1 MAAEYPQVVM
11 RSGPI
16 PGSTY
21 FLTKEEMVVGRD
33 LGNDIPV
40 PDPEI
45 SRRHARFI
53 KRPEGFYVEDLG
65 STNGTFVNGARLA
78 SPQLLKH
85 GDLITLAES
94 TVMSFELPADAQ
106 HAHTP
111 MSIPASMFGD
121 EVPAQAVSATETE
134 YKPVEAPKPSSL
146 PAQTPKFK
154 ADKKPMGWCSIILIV
169 LLVALIIIALVL
181 TFMPTSWWCLLSFDK
196 LPGCPIT

>member
-1 MAAEYPQVVM
+1 MAAQNPQIVM

-21 FLTKEEMVVGRD
+21 FLTKDETVMGRD
-33 LGNDIPV
+33 LSNDIPV

-53 KRPEGFYVEDLG
+53 QRQEGIYVEDLG
-65 STNGTFVNGARLA
+65 STNGTFLNGARLA
-78 SPQLLKH
+78 APQLLKH

-94 TVMSFELPADAQ
+94 TVMSFELPTDAQ
-106 HAHTP
+106 QSH
-111 MSIPASMFGD
+111 SPANASAREYAN
-121 EVPAQAVSATETE
+121 EVPQSTAAAGSA
-134 YKPVEAPKPSSL
+134 YKPVEAPKPS
-146 PAQTPKFK
+146 TPLAPTPQFK
-154 ADKKPMGWCSIILIV
+154 PDKKSMGWCSIILIV

-196 LPGCPIT
+196 LPGCPIS